1 MYAESTVIYADV
13 LFAIN
18 FSMDFICL
26 FITGRLLNR
35 REKSLMLLCASAA
48 GALYGFLPYCLPLSP
63 ILSLVANLISAG
75 ILCFIAFGI
84 QSPKPFALTT
94 VTFMVTSALLGGM
107 VTAIYNLAG
116 DYHNSTYR
124 EISAPS
130 FALICILSAL
140 TALAYGIICRKKIH
154 TASAEISISIG
165 NKNIRAR
172 LIADSGN
179 LVTEPFSAL
188 PVIILSSSALPKPY
202 DDPESKLFPLA
213 VRAIP
218 FSTAAGS
225 NCFFGFRPDKI
236 EILRLGKKPKAV
248 EAYIAVDTLG
258 NNFSGYDGILPT
270 SIL

>member
-1 MYAESTVIYADV
+1 MYAESTVIYADI
-13 LFAIN
+13 LFTIN
-18 FSMDFICL
+18 LSMDYICL

-35 REKSLMLLCASAA
+35 KEKPLMLLLASVS
-48 GALYGFLPYCLPLSP
+48 GALYGFLPYCIAINPT
-63 ILSLVANLISAG
+63 LSLIANLLSAAL
-75 ILCFIAFGI
+75 ICFIAFGK
-84 QSPKPFALTT
+84 QTAKNFAVSVLTFI
-94 VTFMVTSALLGGM
+94 VSSALLGGM
-107 VTAIYNLAG
+107 VTAVYNLSG
-116 DYHNSTYR
+116 DYHSSTYR

-130 FALICILSAL
+130 FALICLCSAFI
-140 TALAYGIICRKKIH
+140 ALAYGVICRKKIH
-154 TASAEISISIG
+154 TSSTEISINI
-165 NKNIRAR
+165 KNEKIRAR

-202 DDPESKLFPLA
+202 DDPESELFPLA
-213 VRAIP
+213 VRVIP

-225 NCFFGFRPDKI
+225 SCFFGFRPDRI

-248 EAYIAVDTLG
+248 DAYIAVDTLG